1 MKRVKLP
8 ELYLETMAS
17 ILRRK
22 TGSSARMTPRQM
34 LSAANGIA
42 TSGDPPVIITY
53 EEIYSSSFTEVVM
66 QVRNFESHFS
76 YDEPNYY
83 SSCEEIT

>member
-1 MKRVKLP
+1 MKCVKLP

-34 LSAANGIA
+34 LSAANGIVP
-42 TSGDPPVIITY
+42 SGETPVIIVY
-53 EEIYSSSFTEVVM
+53 ENEYTVSFT
-66 QVRNFESHFS
+66 QIIIQSRTFESHFN

-83 SSCEEIT
+83 ASCEEII